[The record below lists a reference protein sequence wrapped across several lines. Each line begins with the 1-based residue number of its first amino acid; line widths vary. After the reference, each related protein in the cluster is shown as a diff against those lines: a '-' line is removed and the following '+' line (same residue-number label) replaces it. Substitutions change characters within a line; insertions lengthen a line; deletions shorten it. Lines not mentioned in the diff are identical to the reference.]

1 VWGKVVV
8 VGDVVSLCGFMYGLR
23 GKLGQE
29 EVDGVYP
36 LWFPVA
42 SEEFLIEEDVT
53 FGEYSCCWTVRWPFN
68 STVDLVVIEAFVYV
82 AAIAGD
88 PSIGRPAVDVAV
100 LWVCRVREEIH
111 GGLGDAFRGS
121 AYGALVGA
129 DKVALSGEKVA
140 EVGTFGVVGVLRTE
154 AKEAHSGLGVRGV
167 ESGWGDCHP
176 FSFSE
181 GVGGVVGSRGGLGVG
196 WVSIGAGWGAGEPG
210 MGLWEGR

>member
-1 VWGKVVV
+1 
-8 VGDVVSLCGFMYGLR
+8 
-23 GKLGQE
+23 
-29 EVDGVYP
+29 
-36 LWFPVA
+36 
-42 SEEFLIEEDVT
+42 
-53 FGEYSCCWTVRWPFN
+53 
-68 STVDLVVIEAFVYV
+68 
-82 AAIAGD
+82 
-88 PSIGRPAVDVAV
+88 V

-181 GVGGVVGSRGGLGVG
+181 GVGGVVGSRGGVGSRLGQHRSGVG
-196 WVSIGAGWGAGEPG
+196 RG
-210 MGLWEGR
+210 